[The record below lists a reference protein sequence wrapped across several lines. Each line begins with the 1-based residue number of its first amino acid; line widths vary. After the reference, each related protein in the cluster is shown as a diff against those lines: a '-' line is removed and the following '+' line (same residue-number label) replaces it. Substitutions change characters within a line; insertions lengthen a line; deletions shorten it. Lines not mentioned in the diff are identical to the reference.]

1 MKYKNVE
8 IGDKQTKE
16 YVFAYTFAWHFAL
29 HFA

>member
-16 YVFAYTFAWHFAL
+16 YVFAYTFAWHFAWN
-29 HFA
+29 FA